1 MKRGYLAE
9 SAAGALWGWGSIH
22 PLVPSTNTGDALLCV
37 PAALV
42 PLVGGLLARL
52 EPRYPWS
59 SDADWRAG
67 YQTIVALQEQLFM
80 SLNCVQQLIE
90 SNDRIYRLLDASL
103 NGTRYELVGDVIS
116 PTVAAVPPASTG
128 APNALRA
135 HIGRLL
141 ALMENATSG
150 MTYAA
155 GTGVDGAPALTD
167 DQTARDLLRRLTKGI
182 DGNTDPA
189 PADNLLMAL
198 RGSTEADADRNVIDS
213 TGTTLTNLLD
223 QVETLLTE
231 IRDKLA

>member
-116 PTVAAVPPASTG
+116 PTVAAVPPAGTG
-128 APNALRA
+128 EPNALRA
-135 HIGRLL
+135 HVGRLVVL
-141 ALMENATSG
+141 AENATSG
-150 MTYAA
+150 TTYAMDA
-155 GTGVDGAPALTD
+155 GVNGAPALTD
-167 DQTARDLLRRLTKGI
+167 DQDIRTVLRRLIEGI
-182 DGNTDPA
+182 DGNSDPA
-189 PADNLLMAL
+189 PTDNLLKAL
-198 RGSTEADADRNVIDS
+198 RGTTEASATRNVIDS
-213 TGTTLTNLLD
+213 NISELNDLLTR
-223 QVETLLTE
+223 LTE